1 MLLKHVLTTSCGI
14 AYDTGHKDVTYN
26 GLTKRILLSNI
37 ARIFDPIGFLN
48 PITIHGRLLV
58 QEAMDCSYIW
68 DAKLPS
74 EFEVRWMDIVD
85 LLKEAL
91 VIPIPCWIGLDPYS
105 KLSLHSFTDSSDKAL
120 GAVVYLVSPKSRVFI
135 SSKAKVCPIKMAH
148 FKVPKKELTAK
159 ALGTRHLFL

>member
-1 MLLKHVLTTSCGI
+1 MKHPEFDI
-14 AYDTGHKDVTYN
+14 E

-37 ARIFDPIGFLN
+37 ARIFDPMGFLN

-58 QEAMDCSYIW
+58 QEAMECSYVW
-68 DAKLPS
+68 DAKLPL
-74 EFEVRWMDIVD
+74 EFEVKWKEIIE
-85 LLKEAL
+85 LFKEAL
-91 VIPIPCWIGLDPYS
+91 VIPIPRWIGLDPYS

-148 FKVPKKELTAK
+148 FMVLRKELTAM
-159 ALGTRHLFL
+159 ALGTRHLLFVNKALSKYINIQSLHI